1 VVERGHH
8 QELLATKGLYADM
21 WAKQQEARE
30 VEAHLQKLGE
40 EAIIPP

>member
-1 VVERGHH
+1 
-8 QELLATKGLYADM
+8 M